1 METSESWI
9 NGHYGGAMC
18 WDTNIAKYVDAVT
31 DGEIVV
37 GDMINMGEYHGG
49 PIKASQVIAIT
60 STSEHPVE
68 AAALIQF
75 LFGDEEGAV
84 ILGTAAASR
93 ATRMRLNML
102 RLREAWWLK

>member
-1 METSESWI
+1 
-9 NGHYGGAMC
+9 MC

-60 STSEHPVE
+60 STLSIRWKQLP
-68 AAALIQF
+68 
-75 LFGDEEGAV
+75 
-84 ILGTAAASR
+84 
-93 ATRMRLNML
+93 
-102 RLREAWWLK
+102 